1 VIFLFDLP
9 ISIRPRSGLKGS
21 DRWLT
26 ERFHRFGQ
34 QRPFRYVILGSYSL
48 SLLMSTYSRM
58 LKQAYFS
65 HFRLSFM

>member
-1 VIFLFDLP
+1 LVIFLFDLP

-34 QRPFRYVILGSYSL
+34 QRQRKGE
-48 SLLMSTYSRM
+48 LLISRNET
-58 LKQAYFS
+58 
-65 HFRLSFM
+65 RLTPHGQRCFDSS